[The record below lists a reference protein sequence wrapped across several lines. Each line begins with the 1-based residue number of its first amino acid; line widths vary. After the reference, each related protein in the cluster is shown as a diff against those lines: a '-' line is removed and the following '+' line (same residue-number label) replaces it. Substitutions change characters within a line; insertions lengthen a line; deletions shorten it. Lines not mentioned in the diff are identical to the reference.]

1 MVDVDH
7 VFAQCKLEEK
17 KDCVSQ
23 GLVHKVWTVNYFLG
37 IYIYI
42 HISWLSIAQNT
53 IDGPHCM

>member
-1 MVDVDH
+1 MVDVVH

-23 GLVHKVWTVNYFLG
+23 SLVHKVWTVDNFLG

-42 HISWLSIAQNT
+42 ISWLSIAQNT

>member
-1 MVDVDH
+1 MVDVVH

-23 GLVHKVWTVNYFLG
+23 SLVHKVWTVNNLG
-37 IYIYI
+37 IYTYIYI
-42 HISWLSIAQNT
+42 ISWLSIAQNT